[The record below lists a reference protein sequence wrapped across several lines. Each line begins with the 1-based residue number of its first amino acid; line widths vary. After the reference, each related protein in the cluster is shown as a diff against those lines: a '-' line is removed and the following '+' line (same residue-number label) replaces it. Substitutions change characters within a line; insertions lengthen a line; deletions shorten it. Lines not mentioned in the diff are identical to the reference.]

1 MRLMAKGILA
11 IFLLM
16 SVSIS
21 LSAQYVVQG
30 VVTDSLTKE
39 PLSYASVRLKEDQR
53 KNLRDFHFMH
63 IT

>member
-1 MRLMAKGILA
+1 MRLIAKGILA

-21 LSAQYVVQG
+21 LRAQYVVQG

-39 PLSYASVRLKEDQR
+39 PLSYASVRLKDTTEGTTTGSDR
-53 KNLRDFHFMH
+53 AFLL
-63 IT
+63 